1 MKGIIF
7 NLLEQ
12 FVVENWGAETYE
24 KILAKCPLT
33 TREPFVGPLTYPDG
47 DLLAIVGAVCGELG
61 VTTQDAL
68 RAFGRFAFPRLAS
81 RHPEL
86 VKGRVDPL
94 ALLLSVE
101 NVIHVEVRKLYPD
114 AITPEFEFESLKA
127 GSLVM
132 RYRSRRRLC
141 PLVVGLIEGVAE
153 HFDTSIDCEE
163 TACTSAGADACTF
176 KLSFARVPAE
186 AL

>member
-12 FVVENWGAETYE
+12 FVVENWGAGAYE

-33 TREPFVGPLTYPDG
+33 TREPFVGPRTYPDS

-68 RAFGRFAFPRLAS
+68 RAFGRFAFPRLAA
-81 RHPEL
+81 RHPDL

-114 AITPEFEFESLKA
+114 AITPEFEFESLAA

-153 HFDTSIDCEE
+153 HFGTSIACEE
-163 TACTSAGADACTF
+163 TACTSAGADACSF